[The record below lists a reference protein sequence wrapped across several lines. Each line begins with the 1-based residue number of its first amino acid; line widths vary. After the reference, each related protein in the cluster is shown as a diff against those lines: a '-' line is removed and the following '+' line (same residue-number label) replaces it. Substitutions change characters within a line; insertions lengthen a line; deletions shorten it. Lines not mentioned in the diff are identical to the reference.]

1 MVRYLFLF
9 IFISLSSGQL
19 VDELD
24 VFYSDSE
31 QYLFSPDSIVKS
43 NGFWYLGSQDKLFT
57 GRLNIYSK
65 DNSRN
70 KLAECTIV
78 NGVKNGIFMQY
89 YDQKEQIR
97 GIMGLYVDD
106 IKEGTWTWIEPS
118 SYKRDRT
125 WEATDLQTVTSIEYR
140 NGIKHASLIVYKTD
154 LKSYDYK
161 QNYSFPTNL
170 KVVEGNFLSGKRQG
184 NWYFYDDIFSDFDLT
199 TEPME
204 VTEASVHWSRKEI
217 YYNDMMIDNECR
229 EPWSKW
235 IDCED
240 YESKYTGKIIAMID
254 PEPIQLNQKE
264 EIQGASFTIK
274 DNNGVEVKINIEEFY
289 MHIEEFHTT
298 GDNIHKQGGHS
309 FTINDALRNKL
320 YNYLFN

>member
-9 IFISLSSGQL
+9 VSISLSSGQL

-24 VFYSDSE
+24 IFYSDSE
-31 QYLFSPDSIVKS
+31 QYLFSPDSLVKT
-43 NGFWYLGSQDKLFT
+43 NGFWYVGNQDKLFT

-65 DNSRN
+65 DQTRI

-78 NGVKNGIFMQY
+78 NGVKSGIFMQY
-89 YDQKEQIR
+89 YDQNEQIR
-97 GIMGLYVDD
+97 GIMGLYIDD
-106 IKEGTWTWIEPS
+106 IKEGPWTWIEPS
-118 SYKRDRT
+118 SYKRDMT

-140 NGIKHASLIVYKTD
+140 NGIKHGSFIVYKTD
-154 LKSYDYK
+154 LRSYDYK

-170 KVVEGNFLSGKRQG
+170 KLVQGNFLSGKRQG
-184 NWYFYDDIFSDFDLT
+184 DWYFYDDIFSDFDLT
-199 TEPME
+199 IEPME

-240 YESKYTGKIIAMID
+240 YESKYAGKIIAMID

-264 EIQGASFTIK
+264 EIQGSHFTIK
-274 DNNGVEVKINIEEFY
+274 DNNGVEVQINIEEFY

>member
-1 MVRYLFLF
+1 MIRYTLLFLF
-9 IFISLSSGQL
+9 ISFSSGQL
-19 VDELD
+19 IDELEILYKD
-24 VFYSDSE
+24 DRF
-31 QYLFSPDSIVKS
+31 LFSPDSLVNK
-43 NGFWYLGSQDKLFT
+43 NGFWYSGDGDSPYTGSLKILSRD
-57 GRLNIYSK
+57 RISK
-65 DNSRN
+65 
-70 KLAECTIV
+70 KVAECTIV
-78 NGVKNGIFMQY
+78 NGVKNGNFMQY
-89 YDQKEQIR
+89 YDQKDRIP
-97 GIMGLYVDD
+97 GIMGLYIDD
-106 IKEGTWTWIEPS
+106 KKEGTWTWIES
-118 SYKRDRT
+118 SSDRRNRS
-125 WEATDLQTVTSIEYR
+125 WETTDMQIITSIEYR
-140 NGIKHASLIVYKTD
+140 DGIKHGSVVVYKTD
-154 LKSYDYK
+154 LRSYDFV
-161 QNYSFPTNL
+161 QNYSFPLDL
-170 KVVEGNFLSGKRQG
+170 KILQG
-184 NWYFYDDIFSDFDLT
+184 NYMNGLKTGDWYFYDNIFSDFDLT

-204 VTEASVHWSRKEI
+204 VTEVSVHWSRKEI

-264 EIQGASFTIK
+264 EIEGASFTIK

-289 MHIEEFHTT
+289 MLIEEFHTT